1 MNIFLNDYNDLCHE
15 KVYRKIGEVKEKGNV
30 GYGFDEYS
38 ENAKNLIKNNLE
50 NDDVQIEFLSGGT
63 IANIIAISANLLPY
77 EGVIAART
85 GHIAGHEAGS
95 IEATGHKVEYIET
108 NDGKLSKELIEN
120 RMKDFTDEYHIV
132 PKMVYISQTTE
143 LGTFYNYEEL
153 KDIYETCIEYGM
165 YLYID
170 GARMAVGLATSDI
183 EVYDLPDLCDIF
195 TLGGTKNGALYGEAL
210 VVVEDELKEN
220 LRHFMR
226 QRGSVMAKGFVMG
239 AQFSALFEDGLYYEL
254 GKKSYE
260 MSIYLAKELEKA
272 NVKFNQKP
280 MTNQIFI
287 EMSNNKVEKLK
298 VNNAFEVMPLDN
310 ESKVLRF
317 VTSYRTTE
325 DEIDNLI
332 KDIKSLED

>member
-15 KVYRKIGEVKEKGNV
+15 NVYRKIGEVNEKGNI

-38 ENAKNLIKNNLE
+38 DRAKELIKSDLE
-50 NDDVQIEFLSGGT
+50 NDNVEIEFLSGGT

-77 EGVIAART
+77 EGVIAAKT

-108 NDGKLSKELIEN
+108 PDGKLTAELIRK

-132 PKMVYISQTTE
+132 PKLVYISQTTE
-143 LGTFYNYEEL
+143 LGTVYTYEEL
-153 KDIYETCIEYGM
+153 KDIYETCLEYGM

-170 GARMAVGLATSDI
+170 GARMAVALAASDI

-210 VVVEDELKEN
+210 VVVEDELKQN

-226 QRGSVMAKGFVMG
+226 QRGSVMAKGFIMG
-239 AQFSALFEDGLYYEL
+239 AQFSALFEEGLYYEL
-254 GKKSYE
+254 GKKAYE
-260 MSIYLAKELEKA
+260 MSIYLAQSLKSID
-272 NVKFNQKP
+272 VKFNQKP

-287 EMSNNKVEKLK
+287 EMPECKIEKLK
-298 VNNAFEVMPLDN
+298 ENNAFEVTPLDDEN
-310 ESKVLRF
+310 KVLRF
-317 VTSYRTTE
+317 VTSYRTTKE
-325 DEIDNLI
+325 EIDNLI
-332 KDIKSLED
+332 SDIKSLED